1 MLPYKSI
8 ITALTVLTLASAV
21 AAPPRNEA
29 RTRAIDL
36 ISEGQSLEK
45 QGNNQAAYQKYYES
59 AQLAPSPSA
68 YYHLGR
74 AARLAGNAD
83 IAQQWLN
90 YALQLNPSFELAK
103 VEMLQLKQGGHSEAP
118 VVETVSAEMRGD
130 VRPGSS
136 AAMNTPMN
144 VDALRREVVT
154 MQSLTPPQARATSE
168 AEQAPD
174 IMEISNGEPVGD
186 TKTVAATGPAAPDE
200 IDLPGLRDDANREV
214 SNVLSPTLES
224 TEQGDAALPSL
235 MNDVTVSSEVA
246 SADGKPTR
254 AQLND
259 AAFGEESQQDPGS
272 KGYGNTNE
280 IVLGTFAFHREK
292 GDNYRKANR
301 WEDAA
306 VEYKTALEIA
316 PDDADTRALLA
327 EMYGR
332 IGAPEQAES
341 HFAKAKA
348 QAPNDDD
355 IYYKEG
361 NAYFDDQKF
370 DLAIG
375 SYRKALNL
383 NPDNKLALNNIGVA
397 YMEKKEYPLAA
408 EKFKQVLEMDPN
420 YEMAILNLGIIYDE
434 HIVDKAQALEY
445 YDRYLAL
452 DAPRSTEVRRWAE
465 AIRARASQ

>member
-1 MLPYKSI
+1 MSPFKSI
-8 ITALTVLTLASAV
+8 VTALTVLSLACAT

-36 ISEGQSLEK
+36 ISEGQTLEK

-74 AARLAGNAD
+74 AARLAGNTD
-83 IAQQWLN
+83 IARQWLN
-90 YALQLNPSFELAK
+90 YALQMNPSFELAK
-103 VEMLQLKQGGHSEAP
+103 VELLQLKQGGGSEAP

-130 VRPGSS
+130 IRPGSA

-154 MQSLTPPQARATSE
+154 MQSLTPPESRETAE
-168 AEQAPD
+168 AQQAPD
-174 IMEISNGEPVGD
+174 IMEISGGEPVGD
-186 TKTVAATGPAAPDE
+186 TKNVVAAGPASPGDIE
-200 IDLPGLRDDANREV
+200 LPGRTDDANSEI
-214 SNVLSPTLES
+214 SDVLSPTLES
-224 TEQGDAALPSL
+224 TEQGNASLPSL
-235 MNDVTVSSEVA
+235 MNAPAGTEIA
-246 SADGKPTR
+246 SADGKPTQ

-259 AAFGEESQQDPGS
+259 AAFGEESQKDPGS
-272 KGYGNTNE
+272 KGYNTTNE

-292 GDNYRKANR
+292 GDTYRKANR

-306 VEYKTALEIA
+306 VEYKTALEIE
-316 PDDADTRALLA
+316 PNDTKTRALLA

-332 IGAPEQAES
+332 IGAPDRAETQ
-341 HFAKAKA
+341 FAKAKT
-348 QAPNDDD
+348 QAPNDDE

-361 NAYFDDQKF
+361 NAYFDNQEY

-383 NPDNKLALNNIGVA
+383 NPDNKLALNNMGVS
-397 YMEKKEYPLAA
+397 YMEKKEYPVAA
-408 EKFKQVLEMDPN
+408 EKFKQVLELDPG
-420 YEMAILNLGIIYDE
+420 YAMAILNLGIIYDE
-434 HIVDKAQALEY
+434 HIVDKQQALEY

-452 DAPRSTEVRRWAE
+452 DGPRATEVRRWAD
-465 AIRARASQ
+465 AIRAQASP